1 MFQFAGYAPLPL
13 AKHGLWPSVK
23 EVTPFGNPRIKSC
36 LPLPRGLSQAAT
48 SFIAFLMSRHPPC
61 ALKFF
66 SILLEIHSIIFL
78 DLIALFFY
86 ALTFFIPFFGILSW
100 IVNVRFRMSF
110 HVCYPEPKESFLIRS
125 AQPNKKTAFQRP
137 SKFTLKGGWNL
148 CKIGIIKHIL
158 INSQRS
164 L

>member
-66 SILLEIHSIIFL
+66 SILLEIHSIYSLNCNIFVL
-78 DLIALFFY
+78 LPFFIWDIELNCQCPIQDVLPRLLSWAERIFFRFAQLNITILVGYPSTETQSLSDLIVYFCHGNACLP
-86 ALTFFIPFFGILSW
+86 AGLRLS
-100 IVNVRFRMSF
+100 
-110 HVCYPEPKESFLIRS
+110 
-125 AQPNKKTAFQRP
+125 
-137 SKFTLKGGWNL
+137 FT
-148 CKIGIIKHIL
+148 
-158 INSQRS
+158 
-164 L
+164 

>member
-66 SILLEIHSIIFL
+66 SILLEIHSIFSGLNCTIFML
-78 DLIALFFY
+78 LPFLFLFWDIE
-86 ALTFFIPFFGILSW
+86 LNCQCPIQDVLPRLLSW
-100 IVNVRFRMSF
+100 AEKIFFRFAQLSLTIL
-110 HVCYPEPKESFLIRS
+110 VCYPGTETQIDFLAGPLS
-125 AQPNKKTAFQRP
+125 
-137 SKFTLKGGWNL
+137 
-148 CKIGIIKHIL
+148 
-158 INSQRS
+158 SQRQTPMRHCIKVS
-164 L
+164 